1 MMKDMLDPPPS
12 VPRPAPAPVGA
23 ASPAADP
30 PRIDFM
36 RYLRLVAKR
45 MWLLVLCFLVAVV
58 AMLVSMLRQEPV
70 YSSTAKIQL
79 LRNIGSLPANLRPG
93 DMDTILG
100 DYAQTQRAVIL
111 SSNVIQR
118 AKAQL
123 GLSPAEFAAK
133 GASVS
138 VNPGWQTAIIDISVT
153 SLDPNFCA
161 DYANAIAASFIEYK
175 REVHSDSSQDTA
187 QNLSNQAKELANQID
202 DQENELL
209 AFVRENSVLG
219 IKERGNQA
227 ASLFAQLAAQSADY
241 HTQRRLLETQ
251 QPLLAKASDEVV
263 LATLD
268 FNPALSSLPVS
279 QDAPTADGSAPT
291 PPISDDNAEALIEHG
306 IVSPPRWDT
315 LKRDHALLEA
325 QLASYRRKWLDEH
338 PYIQRTLEKIKEN
351 EEALEV
357 EKQFALNQYYAQ
369 LEALNIKEKAAR
381 LVESEWEEEAL
392 EIERKKTEYEGLQRK
407 IERSR
412 RLYDLIL
419 NRLQEVDIS
428 AGIQLESVRILE
440 RALVPGASNNPL
452 DMQRLFLAALI
463 GLAIGLGII
472 VGLDFLDDSVRSPE
486 DAARAAAPIPFLG
499 LIPTAH
505 WKRESDK
512 SFWIGQV
519 DNSSGFS
526 EAYRNLRS
534 SLLLSEKI
542 AAHKVVAVVSSLPRE
557 GKTTTC
563 ANLATSFAASG
574 YRVLLVDIDL
584 HRGNLHRMF
593 DLESNPG
600 VSELLEGRLSLE
612 QVIQKSPVEGL
623 DFVATGAFPEAPAE
637 LVLRPSMREFLE
649 KASQT
654 YDMVFLDAPPV
665 MAVSEASVIAALADT
680 AILVIHS
687 ENTSRKILRM
697 TVRQLLV
704 RGVHVAGSI
713 LNMVERSGS
722 SSYYYYPYYSYD
734 YRYEEEPDDSPSGD
748 RNVRKTPPPSPSS
761 SPEA

>member
-1 MMKDMLDPPPS
+1 MMKDMLNPPDSAPRAAA
-12 VPRPAPAPVGA
+12 VPHA
-23 ASPAADP
+23 ASGEPQRLD
-30 PRIDFM
+30 IM
-36 RYLRLVAKR
+36 RYVRLVAKR
-45 MWLLVLCFLVAVV
+45 MWVLVLCFLVAVV

-70 YSSTAKIQL
+70 YSATAKIQL
-79 LRNIGSLPANLRPG
+79 VRNLGSLPANLRQG

-123 GLSPAEFAAK
+123 GLTPADFAAK
-133 GASVS
+133 NSSLS

-161 DYANAIAASFIEYK
+161 DYANAIAAAFIEYK
-175 REVHSDSSQDTA
+175 REIHSDSSQDTA
-187 QNLSNQAKELANQID
+187 QNLSNQAKELAAQID

-268 FNPALSSLPVS
+268 FSPSISSLAATPEAPA
-279 QDAPTADGSAPT
+279 APTAAAPDGSAPAVG
-291 PPISDDNAEALIEHG
+291 DNVEALIDHG

-338 PYIQRTLEKIKEN
+338 PYIQRTIEKIKEN

-452 DMQRLFLAALI
+452 NMQHLFLAALLGI
-463 GLAIGLGII
+463 AIGLGII
-472 VGLDFLDDSVRSPE
+472 IGLDFLDDSVRSPE
-486 DAARAAAPIPFLG
+486 DAAHAAAPIPFLG

-505 WKRESDK
+505 WKRENDK

-593 DLESNPG
+593 GLESNPG
-600 VSELLEGRLSLE
+600 VSDILDGRLSLE
-612 QVIQKSPVEGL
+612 QVVQKSPVEGL
-623 DFVATGAFPEAPAE
+623 DFVATGTFPEAPAE
-637 LVLRPSMREFLE
+637 IVLRPSMHEFLE
-649 KASQT
+649 KASQA

-697 TVRQLLV
+697 TVRQLLT

-734 YRYEEEPDDSPSGD
+734 YRYEEEPGDAAADSSG
-748 RNVRKTPPPSPSS
+748 RAAPRKDAPPSA
-761 SPEA
+761 EA